1 MKTQLVKN
9 IEKLAKE
16 IIKKSSVFTKRI
28 KKGYYETKPIMLEKE
43 HKAMRVR
50 DEKMYNLVSDLSSDE
65 WKQITAPEFYYL
77 EIQEHDFEAEKK
89 ANDKLKSIKNQS
101 DMGLGRTTPKK
112 KAATPKR
119 KTAAKKTI
127 RKHEGINQRTGKL
140 KKGYKY
146 AGNGRI
152 EKVKTPTQKVRQT
165 GRTNRVDD
173 LQRQAKK
180 PGKRT
185 SATGKTYY
193 ERRANRS
200 DKGKLLAPNG
210 GSPSDLCYRKNPDG
224 STTIYGSRGGDRPC
238 PYGGRVGVKT
248 VSALQPQ
255 PVVSLSGAR
264 KKKPT
269 AKQLAARAKFA
280 ANVRAGKYRK

>member
-1 MKTQLVKN
+1 MSKVIKVYKDKKRQYGQEYKVNFISNGKIVATAICFSEDIKDLGFRHAGFQNAEIVKTWLKP
-9 IEKLAKE
+9 
-16 IIKKSSVFTKRI
+16 KK
-28 KKGYYETKPIMLEKE
+28 
-43 HKAMRVR
+43 
-50 DEKMYNLVSDLSSDE
+50 
-65 WKQITAPEFYYL
+65 
-77 EIQEHDFEAEKK
+77 
-89 ANDKLKSIKNQS
+89 
-101 DMGLGRTTPKK
+101 GLGRISAKREPAAKK
-112 KAATPKR
+112 QGTGS
-119 KTAAKKTI
+119 TKKTI

-146 AGNGRI
+146 GTNGRI
-152 EKVKTPTQKVRQT
+152 VKVQTPAQKVRQT
-165 GRTNRVDD
+165 GGSDRLLDKT
-173 LQRQAKK
+173 RQALP
-180 PGKRT
+180 PGRRK
-185 SATGKTYY
+185 SVSGNTYY

-255 PVVSLSGAR
+255 PVVSLSGTR